1 MSPIVKRKREKFSIP
16 SKYLLLLL
24 TVVCVILM
32 AVTFLTDFSTLPL
45 NKVAG
50 YVVVPFQNGVSHV
63 GAWISTRVDELGE
76 LRVVLE
82 ENQNLK
88 QQIN

>member
-1 MSPIVKRKREKFSIP
+1 MSPIVKRKRDKFSIP

-50 YVVVPFQNGVSHV
+50 YVVVPFQ
-63 GAWISTRVDELGE
+63 T
-76 LRVVLE
+76 
-82 ENQNLK
+82 
-88 QQIN
+88 